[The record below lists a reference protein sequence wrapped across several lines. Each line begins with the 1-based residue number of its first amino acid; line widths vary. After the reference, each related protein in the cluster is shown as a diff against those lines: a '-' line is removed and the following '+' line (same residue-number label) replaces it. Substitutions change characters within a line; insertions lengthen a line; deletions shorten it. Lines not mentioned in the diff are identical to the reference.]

1 MRALEAEH
9 ARLSRFP
16 EADVFADGT
25 IIAWSKRFNSTDVVY
40 FYVAVRAADHWY
52 ISGTGRGD
60 NRARTYD
67 ELLDFIGNGTNVRV
81 IDPDVGLE
89 LDELVIDEGDDGR
102 PWRNRV
108 KEVRNAVADQLS
120 AATATEAVTANP
132 PAGMIMAAHP
142 GAVTY
147 KNVPITEE
155 VERFAQEADNAV
167 ADQRESV
174 ADNSGGWCMPTD
186 TSLTSPELER

>member
-16 EADVFADGT
+16 ATDVFADGT
-25 IIAWSKRFNSTDVVY
+25 IMAWSKLIPSTGVNY
-40 FYVAVRAADHWY
+40 SYAAIRGNDLWWVTGST
-52 ISGTGRGD
+52 SGGSRG
-60 NRARTYD
+60 RTYD
-67 ELLDFIGNGTNVRV
+67 ELLNFIGDGTNVRV

-108 KEVRNAVADQLS
+108 KEVRNAVADQLFTTT
-120 AATATEAVTANP
+120 AAEVVTANP
-132 PAGMIMAAHP
+132 PAGMIMRDD
-142 GAVTY
+142 GT
-147 KNVPITEE
+147 T
-155 VERFAQEADNAV
+155 
-167 ADQRESV
+167 

-186 TSLTSPELER
+186 TSLTSPESER